1 MQTQTAHAFDFGDM
15 AKSQLATFML
25 MKDMGLQP
33 KNSVQVVKEEVTNDG
48 AVDYVQVALESP
60 GSREALG
67 TIRLTLRGP
76 KGFYTTKGRSYRTLF
91 VASGLFTGRDSVKVV
106 NALDEI
112 VIVGYE
118 YPYSAD
124 QISHQ
129 PKLAYDFMHQTSAQM
144 AAALQWITS
153 KSYQNPYELYA
164 VGVSLGGLFLPS
176 ALHIAETIGVPIKG
190 SIFAF
195 TGADLTSVTAQGLA
209 TQLPQNMLPIAVTAV
224 KGLSMFHDAALH
236 LPYLRGSFLT
246 IRGTSDSVF
255 PVSSSTL
262 IDQLLPEP
270 KTAVVVEGGHI
281 NTDQP
286 EVLKRTQDA
295 IRAWLAD
302 Q

>member
-1 MQTQTAHAFDFGDM
+1 M
-15 AKSQLATFML
+15 
-25 MKDMGLQP
+25 
-33 KNSVQVVKEEVTNDG
+33 
-48 AVDYVQVALESP
+48 
-60 GSREALG
+60 
-67 TIRLTLRGP
+67 
-76 KGFYTTKGRSYRTLF
+76 F

-124 QISHQ
+124 QIGHQ

-195 TGADLTSVTAQGLA
+195 TALT
-209 TQLPQNMLPIAVTAV
+209 
-224 KGLSMFHDAALH
+224 
-236 LPYLRGSFLT
+236 
-246 IRGTSDSVF
+246 
-255 PVSSSTL
+255 
-262 IDQLLPEP
+262 
-270 KTAVVVEGGHI
+270 
-281 NTDQP
+281 
-286 EVLKRTQDA
+286 
-295 IRAWLAD
+295 
-302 Q
+302 